1 MKLILGDPGK
11 PDGWIPPDSFNEKF
25 EDDTNC
31 GNKKIFKINGLEV
44 NLFNIT
50 GKIINVLVCEKSFL
64 IIYKVKTV
72 NLGKI
77 ISSFS

>member
-31 GNKKIFKINGLEV
+31 GNKKMFKINGLEV

-50 GKIINVLVCEKSFL
+50 GKTRNILVCEEFFIHSNIF
-64 IIYKVKTV
+64 
-72 NLGKI
+72 
-77 ISSFS
+77 